1 MKTIESTASHSTV
14 HGFPR
19 QRILQS
25 DISRDDMDTP
35 SRDGDDDSCFQA
47 FRRETELKHEA
58 KCVKAEK
65 QSAWKKRQRFSEQK
79 QWRQQLKRTQEYLG
93 LCNSHYP
100 TAGSMEAVCSVLE
113 NLRVTARAVE
123 NNPSLPI
130 HGDLGLLP
138 KAFDSSVIFI
148 SIDVEAFEFNQK
160 LVTEIG
166 ISTLDTGD
174 LLGLQPGAKGSNW
187 AAKIRSRHFRIREH
201 GHRLNKVYV
210 EGCPDKFDFGQ
221 SEWIYEQDAISV
233 LEGCFNPSRSSLSVF
248 STKPCKVILVAHDIA
263 GDLKYLTGIGF
274 DVTQRIS
281 DCIDTS
287 VLYKVAR
294 REIRQTALSTLL
306 LQYGIAA
313 KHLHNAGND
322 ASYTLRVMIAI
333 AVDDV
338 QNKRTAEEW
347 EVEKRSRIKVAC
359 EMATTKVCAEL
370 EGWSTS
376 EDEKV
381 ANSSTSSFTVDQR
394 QRGKVPDIIQEQ
406 GRYDAKSI
414 IERANPKRQGRPEY
428 RTHIDGTLSDVAVQ
442 DNPGHQDVSQ
452 GPTVPSYKTSGRRLI
467 GKQDDGYH
475 DGGRGRG
482 RGQGRGRGRRQGR
495 ESAGD
500 RVRGWGRGEGRGQ
513 GRG

>member
-1 MKTIESTASHSTV
+1 M
-14 HGFPR
+14 
-19 QRILQS
+19 
-25 DISRDDMDTP
+25 
-35 SRDGDDDSCFQA
+35 
-47 FRRETELKHEA
+47 ELKHEA

-65 QSAWKKRQRFSEQK
+65 QSAWKKQQRLSEQK
-79 QWRQQLKRTQEYLG
+79 QWRQQLKRTQQYLG

-100 TAGSMEAVCSVLE
+100 TAGSVEAVCSDLE

-123 NNPSLPI
+123 NNLSLPI
-130 HGDLGLLP
+130 RGDIGLLP
-138 KAFDSSVIFI
+138 KDFDSFAIFI

-160 LVTEIG
+160 RVTEIG
-166 ISTLDTGD
+166 LSTLDTGD
-174 LLGLQPGAKGSNW
+174 LRGLQPGAKGSNW
-187 AAKIRSRHFRIREH
+187 AAKIRSRHFRIREN
-201 GHRLNKVYV
+201 GHLLNKVYV
-210 EGCPDKFDFGQ
+210 EGCPDKFNFGQ

-233 LEGCFNPSRSSLSVF
+233 LEGCFNPSPSPLSVS
-248 STKPCKVILVAHDIA
+248 STKPCKVVLVAHDVA

-294 REIRQTALSTLL
+294 HEIGQTALSTLL

-338 QNKRTAEEW
+338 QNQRTAEEW
-347 EVEKRSRIKVAC
+347 EVEKRSRIEAAC
-359 EMATTKVCAEL
+359 EMAKKKVCAEL

-381 ANSSTSSFTVDQR
+381 ANPSTSSFTVDQR
-394 QRGKVPDIIQEQ
+394 QGGYVPGITQEQ
-406 GRYDAKSI
+406 DRYDAKST

-428 RTHIDGTLSDVAVQ
+428 RTHINGTLSDVAVQ
-442 DNPGHQDVSQ
+442 DNPDHQDVSQ
-452 GPTVPSYKTSGRRLI
+452 GPSVPSYKSSGRRHVD
-467 GKQDDGYH
+467 KKDDGYH
-475 DGGRGRG
+475 DGGRGLERGRG
-482 RGQGRGRGRRQGR
+482 RGQGRGRGRRPGR
-495 ESAGD
+495 ESAGE